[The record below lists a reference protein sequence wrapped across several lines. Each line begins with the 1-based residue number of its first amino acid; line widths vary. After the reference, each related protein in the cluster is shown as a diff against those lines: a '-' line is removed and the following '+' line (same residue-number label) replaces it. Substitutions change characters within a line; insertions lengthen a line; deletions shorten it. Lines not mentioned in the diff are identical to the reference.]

1 MISKIINLA
10 YFLFVISVLS
20 HKFYHTLNSKIMIK
34 MRVLGNWLAVG
45 QVLLA
50 NYSPLST
57 HVQCYVFF
65 GLVTLLNQLLE

>member
-1 MISKIINLA
+1 
-10 YFLFVISVLS
+10 
-20 HKFYHTLNSKIMIK
+20 MIK

-65 GLVTLLNQLLE
+65 GLVTLLHQLLE

>member
-1 MISKIINLA
+1 
-10 YFLFVISVLS
+10 
-20 HKFYHTLNSKIMIK
+20 MIK

-50 NYSPLST
+50 NYSHLST